1 MTAAVQWLWTE
12 YGLLTDVYLHCL
24 QFLPLIST
32 PLHDTYLFKI
42 LFYSILGSS
51 STYNPICAPADVSFK
66 LEAGE
71 NILIVGENG
80 FGKSSLLRVISGL
93 WKAQEG
99 TYTAQPA

>member
-1 MTAAVQWLWTE
+1 MI
-12 YGLLTDVYLHCL
+12 LTFSKSSFILY
-24 QFLPLIST
+24 ST
-32 PLHDTYLFKI
+32 T
-42 LFYSILGSS
+42 

-99 TYTAQPA
+99 TLHNRPSLQLRKALTVGMS